1 MRKSRSGGERR
12 FRCCLTPMDKPE
24 EIVGLLTDI
33 ELLELMQAIAVE
45 LELRL
50 MQQAGDDE
58 EFKLRNK

>member
-1 MRKSRSGGERR
+1 M
-12 FRCCLTPMDKPE
+12 LMDKPE

-50 MQQAGDDE
+50 MQQAGNE
-58 EFKLRNK
+58 ETFKSLRYD